1 MGHGN
6 RFDSNKMTEIHFD
19 NRLDYKV
26 DKGIPGLRWI
36 DDVQQDLK
44 HAGINNW
51 IKKVMGRLENLY

>member
-1 MGHGN
+1 
-6 RFDSNKMTEIHFD
+6 MTEIHFD

-51 IKKVMGRLENLY
+51 IKKSDGAT